1 MADTK
6 LKDIEAQANKAAGR
20 DGEALADQV
29 AVLRQDLATITEL
42 LGEIGVRRKDETVAA
57 ARERMGRFREEG
69 EARWHDVQSKAHETQ
84 DELLQAIRRQP
95 GTALGIAVAAGFLAG
110 LLTSRK

>member
-1 MADTK
+1 MAETQ

-20 DGEALADQV
+20 DSDALADQV
-29 AVLRQDLATITEL
+29 SVLRQDLANITEL
-42 LGEIGVRRKDETVAA
+42 LGEIGVRRKDETLAA
-57 ARERMGRFREEG
+57 ARERMGKVRQEG
-69 EARWHDVQSKAHETQ
+69 EARWHDVQTKAHETQ
-84 DELLQAIRRQP
+84 DELLEAIRRQP

>member
-1 MADTK
+1 MAETQ
-6 LKDIEAQANKAAGR
+6 LKDIEAQANKSAGR
-20 DGEALADQV
+20 DSEALSDQV
-29 AVLRQDLATITEL
+29 SVLRQDLANITEL

-57 ARERMGRFREEG
+57 ARSRMERVRQEG
-69 EARWHDVQSKAHETQ
+69 ETRWHDAQNKAHETQ